1 MFIVSIG
8 MKKSGS
14 AYLYNI
20 VNDLLIEAG
29 HKDARQIKERHKLH
43 QLMKW
48 GNNNVGD
55 LSFFTLAKLYR
66 INRIEGTFIVKT
78 HEPSGIAGNLFCRYG
93 ALRVIYSYRDPRDAL
108 LSAIDHGRRIIAD
121 GEYHTFAKIVDF
133 DVALKTVGSW
143 IDIWEKC
150 SKIPNVLLLKYED
163 LMTDPINCV
172 TNILNYLEL
181 SVDDNQIQEIL
192 WKYSKNNPG
201 GELKR
206 LHFNKAK
213 IYRYKEEMSLEQK
226 NTCLEY
232 FGDRLLDMGYTK
244 D

>member
-20 VNDLLIEAG
+20 LNDLLHEAG
-29 HKDARQIKERHKLH
+29 NVDARKIKDEHNLH
-43 QLMKW
+43 GLMKW
-48 GNNNVGD
+48 HNNNVGN

-78 HEPSGIAGNLFCRYG
+78 HDPPGISARLLNKTGNLKI
-93 ALRVIYSYRDPRDAL
+93 IYSYRDPRDAL
-108 LSAIDHGRRIIAD
+108 LSATDHGQRIIAD

-133 DVALKTVGSW
+133 GVALKTVNSW

-150 SKIPNVLLLKYED
+150 DRIPNVLLLKYED
-163 LMTDPINCV
+163 LMTDPLSCIN
-172 TNILNYLEL
+172 NILNYLEL
-181 SVDDNQIQEIL
+181 SVDENKIQEIL

-201 GELKR
+201 RARKG

-213 IYRYKEEMSLEQK
+213 IYRYKEEMSLEQR
-226 NTCLEY
+226 NACLEY
-232 FGDRLLDMGYTK
+232 FGSRLLDMGYTK

>member
-20 VNDLLIEAG
+20 VNDLLLETG
-29 HKDARQIKERHKLH
+29 HVDARKIKDKHKLH
-43 QLMKW
+43 GLMKW
-48 GNNNVGD
+48 HNNNVGD
-55 LSFFTLAKLYR
+55 LSFLTVARLYR
-66 INRIEGTFIVKT
+66 INRIEGTFVVKT
-78 HEPSGIAGNLFCRYG
+78 HEPPGITARLLNKAGNLKI
-93 ALRVIYSYRDPRDAL
+93 IYSYRDPRDAL
-108 LSAIDHGRRIIAD
+108 LSATDHGRRIIAD

-133 DVALKTVGSW
+133 DVALKTVNSW

-150 SKIPNVLLLKYED
+150 AKISNVLLLKYDD
-163 LMTDPINCV
+163 LMTNPLGCV

-181 SVDDNQIQEIL
+181 SLDDDQIQEIL

-201 GELKR
+201 GERKR
-206 LHFNKAK
+206 LHFNKAE
-213 IYRYKEEMSLEQK
+213 IYRYKEEMPLEQK
-226 NTCLEY
+226 NKCLDY
-232 FGDRLLDMGYTK
+232 FGKRLLDMGYTK